1 MTFNRLVLQEDVM
14 HSGERVARHAVD
26 IFTDGG
32 WKQIA
37 SATNIG
43 YKRILRFPVQTASR
57 IRIRILES
65 RAEPSI
71 KTISAHLYEGPSQ
84 DGSSPEGAEPEAFTR

>member
-1 MTFNRLVLQEDVM
+1 MDILGVLQKLGLE
-14 HSGERVARHAVD
+14 SGFAAFFV
-26 IFTDGG
+26 TDGG

-71 KTISAHLYEGPSQ
+71 KTISAHLYEGPSP
-84 DGSSPEGAEPEAFTR
+84 DGSQPGRS